1 MGVSW
6 VNETLFLVH
15 IVLLKQKERIDM
27 CGFAGYITKEGLAK
41 NYKDDLLEMMNAI
54 VHRGPDDAGSHIDD
68 MAGLGFRRLSII
80 GIENGK
86 QPMYNEDGSIV
97 VVFNGEIYNYKEIK
111 EELINKGHLF
121 KTQADTEVLVHGYE
135 EYGPDVVQKLR
146 GMYAFAIWN
155 RKKKELFIARDIF
168 GIKPLF
174 YTETK
179 EGDFVFGSEIKSLLK
194 FPNVKK
200 EFNPEALESYLS
212 FQYSV
217 LPETFFKGI
226 YRLSPAHCIIW
237 KNGQMD
243 IKRYWKPEFKPD
255 ENISFDEA
263 VKKVNK
269 VMKDSIEAHKISDTE
284 VGGFLS
290 GGVDSSYIVA
300 RSDLD
305 KTFSVGFDYPN
316 CNETPLAKTLSEY
329 VGVKNKSKLI
339 TTEEYFEEFP
349 KIMNHCDE
357 PLSDPSCIALY
368 FLCRLASEQVKVVLS
383 GEGSDELFGGYNIYK
398 TPYALKPVKIVPKVV
413 RKGVANVMKKIP
425 FRFKGKEYMIRAGMD
440 LEDRYIGNAYIYHTD
455 EVYKLLKNPVKKYIP
470 EDIVKP
476 LFAKVKDADD
486 VTKMQYID
494 INTWLWGDILNKA
507 DTMSMAHSL
516 EVRVPFLD
524 REVAK
529 VAFSIPAKHRVD
541 NKETKRY
548 FRAAANEFMP
558 DVTAERKKLGF
569 PIPVRNWLRE
579 DKYYNLVKSVLES
592 EESAKFF
599 NIDYLVNLLDEHYN
613 NKCDNSRKIWTV
625 YAFIL
630 WYQKHFSVAA

>member
-54 VHRGPDDAGSHIDD
+54 IHRGPDDAGSHIDD

>member
-54 VHRGPDDAGSHIDD
+54 IHRGPDDSGSHIDD

-179 EGDFVFGSEIKSLLK
+179 DGDFVFGSEIKSLLK

-217 LPETFFKGI
+217 LPQTFFKGI

-237 KNGQMD
+237 KDGQMD

-529 VAFSIPAKHRVD
+529 VAFSIPAKHRVN

>member
-529 VAFSIPAKHRVD
+529 VAFSIPAKHRVN

>member
-27 CGFAGYITKEGLAK
+27 CGFAGYITKEGLAN

-54 VHRGPDDAGSHIDD
+54 IHRGPDDSGSHIDD

-237 KNGQMD
+237 KDGQMD

-529 VAFSIPAKHRVD
+529 VAFSIPAKHRVN

>member
-54 VHRGPDDAGSHIDD
+54 IHRGPDDSGSHIDD

-179 EGDFVFGSEIKSLLK
+179 DGDFVFGSEIKSLLK

-237 KNGQMD
+237 KDGQMD

>member
-27 CGFAGYITKEGLAK
+27 CGFAGYITKEGLAN

-54 VHRGPDDAGSHIDD
+54 IHRGPDDSGSHIDD

-174 YTETK
+174 FTETK

>member
-174 YTETK
+174 FTETK

-529 VAFSIPAKHRVD
+529 VAFSIPAKHRVN

>member
-54 VHRGPDDAGSHIDD
+54 IHRGPDDSGSHIDD

-529 VAFSIPAKHRVD
+529 VAFSIPAKHRVN

>member
-15 IVLLKQKERIDM
+15 IVLLKQKERINM

-41 NYKDDLLEMMNAI
+41 NYKDDVLEMMNAI

-237 KNGQMD
+237 KDGQMD

-529 VAFSIPAKHRVD
+529 VAFSIPAKHRVN

>member
-15 IVLLKQKERIDM
+15 IVLLKQKERINM

-174 YTETK
+174 FTETK

-476 LFAKVKDADD
+476 LFTKVKDADD

-529 VAFSIPAKHRVD
+529 VAFSIPAKHRVN

>member
-27 CGFAGYITKEGLAK
+27 CGFAGYITKEGLAN

-54 VHRGPDDAGSHIDD
+54 IHRGPDDSGSHIDD

-179 EGDFVFGSEIKSLLK
+179 DGDFVFGSEIKSLLK

-529 VAFSIPAKHRVD
+529 VAFSIPAKHRVN

>member
-27 CGFAGYITKEGLAK
+27 CGFAGYITKEGLAN

-54 VHRGPDDAGSHIDD
+54 IHRGPDDSGSHIDD

-529 VAFSIPAKHRVD
+529 VAFSIPAKHRVN

>member
-54 VHRGPDDAGSHIDD
+54 IHRGPDDAGSHIDD

-179 EGDFVFGSEIKSLLK
+179 DGDFVFGSEIKSLLK

-237 KNGQMD
+237 KDGQMD

-476 LFAKVKDADD
+476 LFAKVKDEDD

-529 VAFSIPAKHRVD
+529 VAFSIPAKHRVN

>member
-15 IVLLKQKERIDM
+15 IVLLKQKERINM

-368 FLCRLASEQVKVVLS
+368 FLCQLASEQVKVVLS

>member
-1 MGVSW
+1 
-6 VNETLFLVH
+6 
-15 IVLLKQKERIDM
+15 M
-27 CGFAGYITKEGLAK
+27 CGFAGYITKEGLAN

-54 VHRGPDDAGSHIDD
+54 IHRGPDDSGSHIDD

-179 EGDFVFGSEIKSLLK
+179 DGDFVFGSEIKSLLK

-217 LPETFFKGI
+217 LPQTFFKGI

-237 KNGQMD
+237 KDGQMD

-529 VAFSIPAKHRVD
+529 VAFSIPAKHRVN